1 MGYKSKDSQKV
12 KEFNINCY
20 TKGFTSDFTLK
31 DENNNDILTY
41 EYFQFKEIYQLI
53 HYPNVGV
60 EVLNFNGERRVFY
73 NDIAGQSQLI
83 FDLINNAIIS
93 WMNSNLN

>member
-1 MGYKSKDSQKV
+1 M
-12 KEFNINCY
+12 
-20 TKGFTSDFTLK
+20 
-31 DENNNDILTY
+31 
-41 EYFQFKEIYQLI
+41 YQLI

-60 EVLNFNGERRVFY
+60 EIVNFNGERRVFY
-73 NDIAGQSQLI
+73 NDIVGQSQIL